1 MTSKTWDGAARRS
14 TYWDGLKRDPALWY
28 PNGNCLVHLY
38 QRGQSRRG
46 PAFKIPLDAI
56 IHQRCRPLLDRF
68 LHDTLGELPAL
79 EFGNESDF
87 EHASD
92 RTYELYIPAPPN
104 ADRGEAFL
112 YHTAT
117 RNFFAWMFGKSLAG
131 VHLGGALVGLL
142 NSMNEF
148 RSMGEDN
155 VQEIMD
161 YMDEEGYADMRNA
174 PDHALAVLY
183 FAEHFR
189 IRDLWLDAFAHC
201 TGMNEYL
208 TISPGFEF
216 TSRKTR
222 ALVTRSRL
230 EMDARLDQCGQRL
243 RSFLSG
249 DLSDEHLGLSSGA
262 RAHLDKFRNF
272 LQSYYIAKLGYYPPP
287 CEFGKDSFPKHIV
300 AQMCSEFHK
309 LYEYLVDWNHTFADG
324 LVAAQQGG
332 ICVRQCIQA
341 FDQRHQYPPLH
352 HPFPLLPGSEPKS
365 KPPLNRRLSFASKRD
380 KMKLDPRLVTLTS
393 LAKATNAQDQTLLDC
408 TLVQAYKCFEED
420 CVFYPTKGD
429 RNEKVSQTDARK
441 IRWILVYS
449 ILQTLLSATLVPEEV
464 RDTHNVPYNI
474 CVFTAGCPPW
484 KEQPYETLL
493 RTQTDQM
500 NADSQAVTEYSLTAS
515 TVTPCSEIKPDIDYL
530 AINHARRVGDTSPS
544 MKSRR
549 ATVRRALSTLGKM
562 PVLIHLK
569 PHRPSHHENIF
580 QGYANGKNNTS
591 ITAKPATGN
600 PEMDCRKKP
609 SESGSLSMEDLSARC
624 STVSKGA
631 TDSPASSIY
640 NSRRGSGA
648 SIEASNKSIRKFLD
662 KPMSALGM
670 VRAPRNVYSANLHDE
685 VAMHPNPLQL
695 KSDEQNSMKL
705 ITEVESERE
714 ENKVE
719 EAHDEL
725 VENMRA

>member
-1 MTSKTWDGAARRS
+1 MTSKKWDGAARQS
-14 TYWDGLKRDPALWY
+14 TCWDGLKRVGLFDPALWY
-28 PNGNCLVHLY
+28 PDGNCLVYLY

-56 IHQRCRPLLDRF
+56 IRKSCRPLLDRF
-68 LHDTLGELPAL
+68 LFDTLGELPAS
-79 EFGNESDF
+79 EFGNESYSGQ
-87 EHASD
+87 AND

-104 ADRGEAFL
+104 VDRGEAFL

-117 RNFFAWMFGKSLAG
+117 RNLFAWMCGKSLAG

-142 NSMNEF
+142 HSMNEF

-161 YMDEEGYADMRNA
+161 YMDGEGYADMRNA
-174 PDHALAVLY
+174 PDHALGVLY

-189 IRDLWLDAFAHC
+189 FRDLWLDAFAHC

-208 TISPGFEF
+208 TISSGFEF

-222 ALVTRSRL
+222 ALITRSRV
-230 EMDARLDQCGQRL
+230 EMDARLDQCGQQL

-249 DLSDEHLGLSSGA
+249 DLSDEHLGLSLGA
-262 RAHLDKFRNF
+262 RAHLDKFRTF
-272 LQSYYIAKLGYYPPP
+272 LQSYYVAKLGYYPPP

-300 AQMCSEFHK
+300 SQMCSEFHK

-324 LVAAQQGG
+324 LPAAQQGG

-341 FDQRHQYPPLH
+341 FDQRHKYPPLH
-352 HPFPLLPGSEPKS
+352 HPFPLLPGSEAKS
-365 KPPLNRRLSFASKRD
+365 KLPLNRRLSFSSRRD
-380 KMKLDPRLVTLTS
+380 KMKLDPRLVTLTG
-393 LAKATNAQDQTLLDC
+393 LAKATNVQDQMLLDC
-408 TLVQAYKCFEED
+408 TLVQAYKSFEED

-429 RNEKVSQTDARK
+429 RNEKLSLVDARK

-464 RDTHNVPYNI
+464 RDTHDVPYNL

-484 KEQPYETLL
+484 KEQPNETFL

-500 NADSQAVTEYSLTAS
+500 KVDFHAVTENSVTAD
-515 TVTPCSEIKPDIDYL
+515 TVTPCSEIKPDIDYS
-530 AINHARRVGDTSPS
+530 AINHARRTGDTSISS
-544 MKSRR
+544 MKTRR
-549 ATVRRALSTLGKM
+549 STVRRALSTLGKM

-569 PHRPSHHENIF
+569 PQRASHHEIIA
-580 QGYANGKNNTS
+580 QGYGNGKNNTS

-600 PEMDCRKKP
+600 PEMDCRKNP
-609 SESGSLSMEDLSARC
+609 SESGSLSMEEDRSARW
-624 STVSKGA
+624 SNVSKGA

-648 SIEASNKSIRKFLD
+648 STEASKNSIRNSID
-662 KPMSALGM
+662 KPMSALGI
-670 VRAPRNVYSANLHDE
+670 VRAPRSVYSANLHDE
-685 VAMHPNPLQL
+685 VAMQPNPLQL
-695 KSDEQNSMKL
+695 KSNEQNFMKL
-705 ITEVESERE
+705 TTEE
-714 ENKVE
+714 E
-719 EAHDEL
+719 
-725 VENMRA
+725 